1 MSIEK
6 VSALLR
12 FYGIIRLTVSTR
24 QGAFMQT
31 HQTVSHTHWSQRIG
45 IQICSRFALVA
56 RIGLIAEIFQ
66 VDTACLR
73 PGVG

>member
-1 MSIEK
+1 
-6 VSALLR
+6 
-12 FYGIIRLTVSTR
+12 
-24 QGAFMQT
+24 MQT